1 MNAIQ
6 ALTEYGQSIW
16 LDYIRR
22 DMTRSGELQRM
33 IDDGLRGMTSN
44 PAIFQKSIGG
54 GGDYTATLTELGAD
68 PELDAKG
75 LYERI
80 AIEDIREACDV
91 MLPLYRRCERRD
103 GFVSL
108 EVAPAL
114 ARDGAGTIAEAHRLW
129 AAVDRPN
136 LMIKVPATTEGLVAI
151 EALIRDGLNV
161 NVTLIFSCAR
171 YLEVAAAY
179 RRGLQQRVERGLP
192 VADVASVASFFISRI
207 DSEVDARLARC
218 TDASRAEALQ
228 GKIAIANAKVA
239 YALFSDALETPEWK
253 ALAEHGARPQR
264 LLWASTG
271 TKNPRYGDVLYV
283 EELIGPDT
291 INTVPP
297 ATLEAFR
304 DHGKASSTLTRD
316 LPGARA
322 ALEALQD
329 LGISLDEVT
338 DKLLEDGL
346 ALFTDAMDS
355 LLATISAKQLDV
367 RGAGA

>member
-54 GGDYTATLTELGAD
+54 GGDYTATLAELGAD
-68 PELDAKG
+68 RSLDAKS

-91 MLPLYRRCERRD
+91 MLPLYHACGRRD

-114 ARDGAGTIAEAHRLW
+114 SRDSEGTVAEAHRLW
-129 AAVDRPN
+129 SAVDRPN

-151 EALIRDGLNV
+151 ESLIHDGLNV

-171 YLEVAAAY
+171 YREVAAAY
-179 RRGLQQRVERGLP
+179 RRGLQRRSQRGLP
-192 VADVASVASFFISRI
+192 VTDIASVASFFISRI

-218 TDASRAEALQ
+218 EDERRAEALQ
-228 GKIAIANAKVA
+228 GKIAIANAKIA
-239 YALFSDALETPEWK
+239 YAMYLEDLAAPDWK
-253 ALAEHGARPQR
+253 ALAQRGARPQR

-271 TKNPRYGDVLYV
+271 TKNPRYSDVLYI

-291 INTVPP
+291 VNTVPP

-304 DHGKASSTLTRD
+304 DHGKANATLSDD
-316 LPGARA
+316 LAGARA
-322 ALEALQD
+322 AVAALED
-329 LGISLDEVT
+329 VGVSLEEVT
-338 DKLLEDGL
+338 EKLLEDGL

-355 LLATISAKQLDV
+355 LLATITAKQSEV

>member
-1 MNAIQ
+1 FPRSVSASIGDVRVTKSRVLRQALLGRTFRRRTLHSAPQRERRAGQENEARMNAIQ

-54 GGDYTATLTELGAD
+54 GGDYTATLTEFGAD

-136 LMIKVPATTEGLVAI
+136 LMIKVPAPTEGLFAI
-151 EALIRDGLNV
+151 EALIRDRLNV
-161 NVTLIFSCAR
+161 NATLILSCAQD
-171 YLEVAAAY
+171 LQVAAASP
-179 RRGLQQRVERGLP
+179 RR
-192 VADVASVASFFISRI
+192 
-207 DSEVDARLARC
+207 
-218 TDASRAEALQ
+218 
-228 GKIAIANAKVA
+228 
-239 YALFSDALETPEWK
+239 
-253 ALAEHGARPQR
+253 
-264 LLWASTG
+264 
-271 TKNPRYGDVLYV
+271 
-283 EELIGPDT
+283 
-291 INTVPP
+291 
-297 ATLEAFR
+297 
-304 DHGKASSTLTRD
+304 
-316 LPGARA
+316 
-322 ALEALQD
+322 
-329 LGISLDEVT
+329 
-338 DKLLEDGL
+338 
-346 ALFTDAMDS
+346 
-355 LLATISAKQLDV
+355 
-367 RGAGA
+367 